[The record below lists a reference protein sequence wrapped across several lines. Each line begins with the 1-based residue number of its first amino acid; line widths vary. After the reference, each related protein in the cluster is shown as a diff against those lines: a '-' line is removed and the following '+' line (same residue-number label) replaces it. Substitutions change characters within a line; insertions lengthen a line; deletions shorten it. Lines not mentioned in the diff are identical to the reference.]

1 MDFVHRKF
9 PVKTGL
15 LGPYV
20 EKRRQD
26 AEQDEFNTQQF
37 PSISDISMEDNRM
50 SNPNKIY
57 EQKII
62 THESLAKNLRFMNFL
77 GSGTFGL
84 VFRCS
89 YEDQEFVGKIPV
101 RMYKE
106 GALVFLKDGRLA
118 KNMDGTIPTE
128 AILKTSIHVN
138 AKQILSTIV
147 RKYYDDFKEE
157 YMFARMALEPRS
169 SHNEIIG
176 EAMTPKNWREFYL
189 IQQERFEM
197 KRHPGFRHIHQIV
210 HYDREFPIILSE
222 KCDGSLGTVMSM
234 PNYRDLIGGIR
245 FEHLM
250 QDIHS
255 AITYLRDIAKIYH
268 LDIKPDNIL
277 FQAPVGRDRIRW
289 ILSDFGF
296 CMKMTNIEDV
306 LKESHGSPWFNR
318 CIYSL
323 KKTETHTHAS
333 LVSSLGFLYT
343 CIYILILLDFGKDLT
358 RLYDLPKRQD
368 YFIQYVNTIK
378 RDPRY
383 SKQFQRLVNESK
395 YWKPI
400 LLLLDVIDE
409 SQAKIHDITAEKD
422 EIEKETIE
430 DIQDIIK
437 NVDAQIQDFIFQ
449 LE

>member
-57 EQKII
+57 EQKSI

-138 AKQILSTIV
+138 AKQILSTTV
-147 RKYYDDFKEE
+147 RK
-157 YMFARMALEPRS
+157 
-169 SHNEIIG
+169 
-176 EAMTPKNWREFYL
+176 
-189 IQQERFEM
+189 
-197 KRHPGFRHIHQIV
+197 
-210 HYDREFPIILSE
+210 
-222 KCDGSLGTVMSM
+222 
-234 PNYRDLIGGIR
+234 
-245 FEHLM
+245 
-250 QDIHS
+250 
-255 AITYLRDIAKIYH
+255 
-268 LDIKPDNIL
+268 
-277 FQAPVGRDRIRW
+277 
-289 ILSDFGF
+289 
-296 CMKMTNIEDV
+296 
-306 LKESHGSPWFNR
+306 
-318 CIYSL
+318 
-323 KKTETHTHAS
+323 
-333 LVSSLGFLYT
+333 
-343 CIYILILLDFGKDLT
+343 
-358 RLYDLPKRQD
+358 
-368 YFIQYVNTIK
+368 
-378 RDPRY
+378 
-383 SKQFQRLVNESK
+383 
-395 YWKPI
+395 
-400 LLLLDVIDE
+400 
-409 SQAKIHDITAEKD
+409 
-422 EIEKETIE
+422 
-430 DIQDIIK
+430 
-437 NVDAQIQDFIFQ
+437 
-449 LE
+449 